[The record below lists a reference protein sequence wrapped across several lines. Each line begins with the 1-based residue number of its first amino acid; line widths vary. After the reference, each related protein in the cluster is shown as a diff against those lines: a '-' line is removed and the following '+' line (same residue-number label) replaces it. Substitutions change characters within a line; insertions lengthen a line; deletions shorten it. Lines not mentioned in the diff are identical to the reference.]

1 MRVLINMK
9 LVRFCYK
16 DVVASG
22 VLEKDSII
30 PDNNFRSA
38 ISSKIEISDVK
49 LLAPVEPSKIVLVG
63 LNYAEHARELNMEI
77 PLEPVIFI
85 KPPTTVIGPGEKIV
99 YPGSAGRVGYEA
111 ELAIVIKDT
120 VKHVTREDALDH
132 VAGYTCLNDVTARDL
147 QKKDGQWTRSKTFD
161 TFSPIGPW
169 IETELDPSD
178 VAIRSYLNGELKQ
191 DSRTSDLIFDVPKL
205 IEFISS
211 IMTLLPGDVIST
223 GTPPDVGFMNPGDEI
238 VIEIE
243 GIGRLTNYVV
253 L

>member
-1 MRVLINMK
+1 MK